1 MNGKAY
7 IIGTGPGDEELLT
20 VKAIKV
26 LNRCTAVLY
35 DRLVSNNILNYLND
49 DCLIYYCGKEPGA
62 HYKTQEE
69 INEMI
74 VKLVKEGHIVGRVKG
89 GDPYVFGRGGE
100 EVIALEKE
108 KLKFEVI
115 PGITS
120 PIAVLNYAGI
130 PVTHRG
136 IAQSFHIVTGMTGTN
151 EKINWKALAQEKGTL
166 VFMMGLENI
175 ERIVANLIDNKKH
188 VKTPVAVVMRGTSSK
203 QRKVIGNLEN
213 IIQKVREANLKSP
226 CIIVIGD
233 VVNLNK
239 ELSWYEEK
247 PLFGTNICITRSRE
261 QSSELKSSLR
271 DLGAEVTEINS
282 IKIKSTKENL
292 KEYLNKIP
300 EYDHIILTSVN
311 GVNNFFDFLIETGYD
326 VRNIKAKFSVVGKA
340 TKNALISK
348 GIQPFIMAREFV
360 GEGLF
365 KALSPYLSS
374 GEKVLLPCS
383 SSSRTYLYDEIS
395 SLGLHV
401 DRVHTY
407 DTVCGSV
414 KNKKVF
420 DEVDYVLFT
429 SPSTVNNMIDM
440 LGIEAIRK
448 KKLIAIGPQTAKA
461 IKDRNMECFICKKHS
476 QQGFL
481 SEIVEFK
488 ERLENV

>member
-20 VKAIKV
+20 VKAVKV
-26 LNRCTAVLY
+26 LKKCTAVLY

-62 HYKTQEE
+62 HYKTQEGENQEE

-100 EVIALEKE
+100 EVLALEE
-108 KLKFEVI
+108 EGLCFEVI
-115 PGITS
+115 PGVTS

-130 PVTHRG
+130 PITHRG

-175 ERIVANLIDNKKH
+175 ERIVSNLITNGKDKE
-188 VKTPVAVVMRGTSSK
+188 TSAAIVMRGTSSK
-203 QRKVIGNLEN
+203 QRKVIGTLEN
-213 IIQKVREANLKSP
+213 ITDKAREAQLKSP
-226 CIIVIGD
+226 CIIVVGE
-233 VVNLNK
+233 VVNLNEK
-239 ELSWYEEK
+239 LSWYEEK
-247 PLFGTNICITRSRE
+247 PLFGTNVCITRSRE
-261 QSSELKSSLR
+261 QSSSLKSSLS

-292 KEYLNKIP
+292 KEYLDKLP

-311 GVNNFFDFLIETGYD
+311 GVNNFFDYLIETGYD

-365 KALSPYLSS
+365 KVLEPHLVK
-374 GEKVLLPCS
+374 GEKVSGNMESFVKKITPS
-383 SSSRTYLYDEIS
+383 VNKNGTIDDAIHTNIDMVVKEIS
-395 SLGLHV
+395 EDKGIKTLIDQGKV
-401 DRVHTY
+401 KVVGAYY
-407 DTVCGSV
+407 DLNGNVT
-414 KNKKVF
+414 
-420 DEVDYVLFT
+420 
-429 SPSTVNNMIDM
+429 
-440 LGIEAIRK
+440 
-448 KKLIAIGPQTAKA
+448 
-461 IKDRNMECFICKKHS
+461 
-476 QQGFL
+476 
-481 SEIVEFK
+481 FK
-488 ERLENV
+488 E